1 MNLND
6 NIIDTITKNVLAFF
20 SVKFLFFRI
29 LLRIT
34 SLMRHKFQNLKLD
47 KIDLA
52 ILDNLQNDGRISNAD
67 LADRVGLSQS
77 ACLRRVKSLES
88 EGVIEG
94 YVAVMDQTAAG
105 LPDNVFVQI
114 TVEKQ
119 TKELLTEFEK
129 IVRECP
135 QIMECYLMSGDAD
148 YMLRVIVSDASDYEK
163 LHMDVLT
170 ALPGVSQIKSNFSLR
185 TVTKKNDIPFGL

>member
-1 MNLND
+1 
-6 NIIDTITKNVLAFF
+6 
-20 SVKFLFFRI
+20 
-29 LLRIT
+29 
-34 SLMRHKFQNLKLD
+34 MRHKFRNLKLD
-47 KIDLA
+47 RIDHA
-52 ILDNLQNDGRISNAD
+52 ILDYLQNDGRISNSD

-77 ACLRRVKSLES
+77 ACLRRVKSLEA

-94 YVAVMDQTAAG
+94 YAATVNQTAAD

-119 TKELLTEFEK
+119 TKELLTEFER
-129 IVRECP
+129 IVRDCP

-185 TVTKKNDIPFGL
+185 TVTKKNDIPFNL

>member
-1 MNLND
+1 
-6 NIIDTITKNVLAFF
+6 
-20 SVKFLFFRI
+20 
-29 LLRIT
+29 
-34 SLMRHKFQNLKLD
+34 MRHKFRHMNFD
-47 KIDLA
+47 KIDHA
-52 ILDNLQNDGRISNAD
+52 ILGTLQSDGRISNND
-67 LADRVGLSQS
+67 LADRVGLSAS

-88 EGVIEG
+88 SGVIDG
-94 YVAVMDQTAAG
+94 YVALVPQNAAG

-119 TKELLTEFEK
+119 TKEKLAEFEIRVK
-129 IVRECP
+129 ECP

-148 YMLRVIVSDASDYEK
+148 YLLRVVVSDASDYER

-185 TVTKKNDIPFGL
+185 TVTKKNSIPFRNS